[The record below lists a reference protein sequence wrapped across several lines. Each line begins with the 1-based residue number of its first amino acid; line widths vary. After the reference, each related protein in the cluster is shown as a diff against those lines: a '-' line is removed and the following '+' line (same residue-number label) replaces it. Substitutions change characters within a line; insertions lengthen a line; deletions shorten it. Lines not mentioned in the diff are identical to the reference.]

1 MWPFF
6 TVVSDG
12 VARNFNASGVT
23 RAIALD
29 ISKALD
35 RVLMEFQVGYLVLFP
50 LFSVIDGFEWFW
62 MESIH
67 KYIQLMLELLKAP
80 FLVLHFFCS
89 TLMTFQMML
98 SVLLLSMLM
107 TLLSI
112 LSVIRHLICGNNLNW
127 LLKFNLIYETL

>member
-35 RVLMEFQVGYLVLFP
+35 RVLMEFQVGYLALFP
-50 LFSVIDGFEWFW
+50 LFSVIDGFEWF
-62 MESIH
+62 
-67 KYIQLMLELLKAP
+67 
-80 FLVLHFFCS
+80 
-89 TLMTFQMML
+89 
-98 SVLLLSMLM
+98 
-107 TLLSI
+107 
-112 LSVIRHLICGNNLNW
+112 
-127 LLKFNLIYETL
+127 